1 MVINYHCSV
10 EASWCNTALAV
21 SAHRQHRDTV
31 NSCVWMPDGRRFLSG
46 GPDKTVYMFDV
57 TGAELAK
64 WKRPLAVQDM
74 ALTADG
80 AYLILACSTDR
91 LLQVVR

>member
-1 MVINYHCSV
+1 
-10 EASWCNTALAV
+10 
-21 SAHRQHRDTV
+21 
-31 NSCVWMPDGRRFLSG
+31 
-46 GPDKTVYMFDV
+46 MFDV

-64 WKRPLAVQDM
+64 WQRPLAVQDM

-80 AYLILACSTDR
+80 AYVILACSTDR